1 MYSDRKQISVCLVYV
16 TKIGINKRST
26 KEILEVI
33 GFMGFPGGSDNK
45 ESACNEE
52 DPGSI
57 PGLGRSPGER
67 NGNPL
72 QCSCLENSTDRGVWW
87 ATVHGVSESETTER
101 LTHHTHTH
109 SMCIQH
115 RILCILIIM
124 VVNGYIHL
132 SKFFKLY
139 N

>member
-1 MYSDRKQISVCLVYV
+1 
-16 TKIGINKRST
+16 
-26 KEILEVI
+26 
-33 GFMGFPGGSDNK
+33 MGFPGGSDNK

-72 QCSCLENSTDRGVWW
+72 QCSCLENSTDRAVWW

-101 LTHHTHTH
+101 LTHTHTHTVCVFNTEYFV
-109 SMCIQH
+109 S
-115 RILCILIIM
+115 
-124 VVNGYIHL
+124 
-132 SKFFKLY
+132 
-139 N
+139 